1 MRTYLGL
8 GSSSVGCFLLKKPS
22 TLRTDKKMNTEKIV
36 PQIPLL
42 TDHETGQTR
51 SYSLHLAHRP
61 KSHECAQATCPYSR
75 SGSPPTVRGG
85 QSHIPVLQHLF
96 RTPDPHIQDLP
107 RRFIRHHRDVFVP
120 LAKRGLIHTDMRNN
134 LRFPVLKSTLYRT
147 VHDTENF
154 LNL

>member
-1 MRTYLGL
+1 M
-8 GSSSVGCFLLKKPS
+8 KPVKRD
-22 TLRTDKKMNTEKIV
+22 LILC
-36 PQIPLL
+36 IW
-42 TDHETGQTR
+42 HTGQGR
-51 SYSLHLAHRP
+51 INVRRPHVHAHALDPR
-61 KSHECAQATCPYSR
+61 QLF
-75 SGSPPTVRGG
+75 GGG

-154 LNL
+154 LNF